1 MNHILSSNFLSKGKS
16 CQVTFYLLCLHIK
29 RQRHIGFIVPLL
41 ALPFIID
48 SKSRADALC
57 LRPAALSTDGIL
69 LDSKSRADA
78 LCLRPAALSTD
89 GILLDS
95 KSRANALYVRLT
107 PNDFSLK
114 PLETPKCL
122 QAGAWGFCAG
132 FYIFSVTLSL
142 VSARASDASL
152 CLYSF
157 RLSFCLS
164 LSSALIFAS
173 LALTLSISSGFSAE
187 STIRTTRLFT
197 I

>member
-48 SKSRADALC
+48 SKSRADAL
-57 LRPAALSTDGIL
+57 
-69 LDSKSRADA
+69 
-78 LCLRPAALSTD
+78 
-89 GILLDS
+89 
-95 KSRANALYVRLT
+95 YVRLT

-142 VSARASDASL
+142 VSARARDASL

>member
-48 SKSRADALC
+48 SKSRADAL
-57 LRPAALSTDGIL
+57 
-69 LDSKSRADA
+69 
-78 LCLRPAALSTD
+78 
-89 GILLDS
+89 
-95 KSRANALYVRLT
+95 YVRLT

-142 VSARASDASL
+142 VSARARDASL

-164 LSSALIFAS
+164 LSSALIFVS

>member
-1 MNHILSSNFLSKGKS
+1 M
-16 CQVTFYLLCLHIK
+16 CLHIK

-48 SKSRADALC
+48 SKSRANALC

-95 KSRANALYVRLT
+95 KSRADALYVRLT

-114 PLETPKCL
+114 PLEPPKCL

>member
-48 SKSRADALC
+48 SKSRAE
-57 LRPAALSTDGIL
+57 
-69 LDSKSRADA
+69 
-78 LCLRPAALSTD
+78 
-89 GILLDS
+89 
-95 KSRANALYVRLT
+95 ALYVRLT

-114 PLETPKCL
+114 PLEPPKCL
-122 QAGAWGFCAG
+122 QAGAWGFCTG

-142 VSARASDASL
+142 VSARASDAAL

>member
-48 SKSRADALC
+48 SKSRADAL
-57 LRPAALSTDGIL
+57 
-69 LDSKSRADA
+69 
-78 LCLRPAALSTD
+78 
-89 GILLDS
+89 
-95 KSRANALYVRLT
+95 YVRLT

-114 PLETPKCL
+114 PLEPPKCL
-122 QAGAWGFCAG
+122 QSGAWGFCAR

>member
-48 SKSRADALC
+48 SKSRAE
-57 LRPAALSTDGIL
+57 
-69 LDSKSRADA
+69 
-78 LCLRPAALSTD
+78 
-89 GILLDS
+89 
-95 KSRANALYVRLT
+95 ALYLRLT

-142 VSARASDASL
+142 VSARARDASL

>member
-48 SKSRADALC
+48 SKSRAA
-57 LRPAALSTDGIL
+57 
-69 LDSKSRADA
+69 
-78 LCLRPAALSTD
+78 
-89 GILLDS
+89 
-95 KSRANALYVRLT
+95 ALYVRLT
-107 PNDFSLK
+107 PTDFSLK

-142 VSARASDASL
+142 VSARARDASL

-164 LSSALIFAS
+164 LSSALIFPS
-173 LALTLSISSGFSAE
+173 LALPLSISSGFSAE

>member
-48 SKSRADALC
+48 SKSRA
-57 LRPAALSTDGIL
+57 
-69 LDSKSRADA
+69 
-78 LCLRPAALSTD
+78 
-89 GILLDS
+89 
-95 KSRANALYVRLT
+95 NVLYVRLT

-122 QAGAWGFCAG
+122 QAGAWGFCAR

>member
-48 SKSRADALC
+48 SKSRADAL
-57 LRPAALSTDGIL
+57 
-69 LDSKSRADA
+69 
-78 LCLRPAALSTD
+78 
-89 GILLDS
+89 
-95 KSRANALYVRLT
+95 YVRLT

-142 VSARASDASL
+142 VSARARDASL

-187 STIRTTRLFT
+187 STIRTCRVFT

>member
-48 SKSRADALC
+48 SKSRAE
-57 LRPAALSTDGIL
+57 
-69 LDSKSRADA
+69 
-78 LCLRPAALSTD
+78 
-89 GILLDS
+89 
-95 KSRANALYVRLT
+95 ALYVRLT

-114 PLETPKCL
+114 PLEPLKCL

-142 VSARASDASL
+142 VSARARDASL

>member
-48 SKSRADALC
+48 SKSRADAL
-57 LRPAALSTDGIL
+57 
-69 LDSKSRADA
+69 
-78 LCLRPAALSTD
+78 
-89 GILLDS
+89 
-95 KSRANALYVRLT
+95 YVRLT

-122 QAGAWGFCAG
+122 QASAWGFCAG

>member
-1 MNHILSSNFLSKGKS
+1 MCAYTCTRPLFHKLLYTVNHILSSNFLSKGKS

-78 LCLRPAALSTD
+78 L
-89 GILLDS
+89 
-95 KSRANALYVRLT
+95 YVRLT

-142 VSARASDASL
+142 VSARARDASL

>member
-1 MNHILSSNFLSKGKS
+1 MNYILSSNFLSKGKS

-48 SKSRADALC
+48 SKSRAD
-57 LRPAALSTDGIL
+57 
-69 LDSKSRADA
+69 
-78 LCLRPAALSTD
+78 
-89 GILLDS
+89 
-95 KSRANALYVRLT
+95 ALYVRLT

>member
-48 SKSRADALC
+48 SKSRAE
-57 LRPAALSTDGIL
+57 
-69 LDSKSRADA
+69 
-78 LCLRPAALSTD
+78 
-89 GILLDS
+89 
-95 KSRANALYVRLT
+95 ALYVRLT

-122 QAGAWGFCAG
+122 QAGAWGFCAR

>member
-1 MNHILSSNFLSKGKS
+1 MCAYTCTRPLFHKLLYTVNHILSSNFLSKGKS

-78 LCLRPAALSTD
+78 L
-89 GILLDS
+89 
-95 KSRANALYVRLT
+95 YVRLT

-122 QAGAWGFCAG
+122 QAGAWGFCAR

>member
-48 SKSRADALC
+48 SKSRADAL
-57 LRPAALSTDGIL
+57 
-69 LDSKSRADA
+69 
-78 LCLRPAALSTD
+78 
-89 GILLDS
+89 
-95 KSRANALYVRLT
+95 YVRLT

-114 PLETPKCL
+114 PLEPPKCL
-122 QAGAWGFCAG
+122 QAGAWGVCAR

>member
-78 LCLRPAALSTD
+78 L
-89 GILLDS
+89 
-95 KSRANALYVRLT
+95 YVRLT

-114 PLETPKCL
+114 L